1 MKAGIKKHIR
11 QLLWD
16 YQHIEKKI
24 TRVRGCYVNES

>member
-16 YQHIEKKI
+16 YQHIEKNYKS
-24 TRVRGCYVNES
+24 TRMLC

>member
-16 YQHIEKKI
+16 YQHIEKI